1 MSQLGLALV
10 VDERVDRPPRR
21 RCTSWRVT
29 AFAAR
34 IALER
39 YTPPRAHSLR
49 GWAVGDAGHVHR
61 TGRPLGPPP
70 APSDAQILASVR
82 AAQVALEA
90 LDLPPEGRA
99 RALALLARQT
109 RQTALFEEG
118 PV

>member
-10 VDERVDRPPRR
+10 VDERVDRLPRR
-21 RCTSWRVT
+21 RRTSWRVT

-39 YTPPRAHSLR
+39 YTPPRAPSLR
-49 GWAVGDAGHVHR
+49 GWVVDEAGHVCR
-61 TGRPLGPPP
+61 TGGPLGPPP
-70 APSDAQILASVR
+70 APSDTQILASVR

-109 RQTALFEEG
+109 RQASLFDARG
-118 PV
+118 H